1 MPPTRRRTQLLPH
14 LHSAFY
20 ILFHLLPSN
29 VSSPISEW
37 HQYEANV
44 QQEDRRILQNNNDN
58 NVCSHQP
65 SLPTEPT
72 SSTTSSDAVINK
84 VLSYLDEHRPSI
96 EASILVSYTDH
107 HENVTRPSIEYL
119 YDDFR
124 SSLDWMARVG
134 VERPDDVG
142 GGRFTFYMGPDNCD
156 NDGWHVGLANVA
168 AFLGQGMTMG
178 ILNDTW

>member
-1 MPPTRRRTQLLPH
+1 M
-14 LHSAFY
+14 
-20 ILFHLLPSN
+20 
-29 VSSPISEW
+29 
-37 HQYEANV
+37 
-44 QQEDRRILQNNNDN
+44 QQEDRRILQNNNNDN

-107 HENVTRPSIEYL
+107 HENVTRPSVEYL

-124 SSLDWMARVG
+124 FSLEWMARVG

-168 AFLGQGMTMG
+168 AFLGQSMTMG